1 MQSFK
6 KTSDQVEAVQLLS
19 SKAKHILLYG
29 GSRSGKT
36 AIMIRSIII
45 RAATVPN
52 SRHLI
57 VRFRFNHVKSSIWY
71 DTFPK
76 IMELCFPNMP
86 AVDNKSDWFKTLP
99 NGSEIWFGGLDSK
112 ERTEKILGNEYSTI
126 YFNEIS
132 QINYDS
138 VLTAYTRL
146 AQKTSLV
153 NRFYYDCNPP
163 TPKHWSYK
171 LFVQGKNPI
180 DNTEVRRDLYANM
193 LMNPEG
199 NRSNLADDYIETI
212 LEQMPERQRKRFLLG
227 QWVDDIEGA
236 LWHQNIID
244 KYREIEAPELRRVV
258 IAVDPATTKKKD
270 SDETGII
277 LGGLGVDNH
286 VYIIEDE
293 SGVYSP
299 NGWGMRCIGLYFT
312 HKADRVVAETNQG
325 GDMVENTLR
334 TIDRNVSYKGVH
346 AKRGKF
352 LRAEPVAALYE
363 QGKVHHVGR
372 LPGLETQMTTWE
384 PDSDPNSP
392 DRVDAMVYLVTE
404 LLLEESFEECFT
416 V

>member
-86 AVDNKSDWFKTLP
+86 VVDNKSDWFKTLP

-199 NRSNLADDYIETI
+199 NRQNLADDYIETI

-258 IAVDPATTKKKD
+258 IAIDPATTKKKD

>member
-86 AVDNKSDWFKTLP
+86 VVDNKSDWFKTLP

-199 NRSNLADDYIETI
+199 NRQNLADDYIETV

-258 IAVDPATTKKKD
+258 IAIDPATTKKKD

>member
-86 AVDNKSDWFKTLP
+86 VVDNKSDWFKTLP